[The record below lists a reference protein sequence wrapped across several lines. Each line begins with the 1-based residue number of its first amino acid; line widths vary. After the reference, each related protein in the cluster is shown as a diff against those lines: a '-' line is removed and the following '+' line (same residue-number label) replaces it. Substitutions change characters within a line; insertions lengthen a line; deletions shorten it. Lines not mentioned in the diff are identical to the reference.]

1 MANLDA
7 LKEQLDKLREIR
19 AKGIHTY
26 SIKDRSMTY
35 RSDRE
40 LASAI
45 ADLESQ
51 IRRAEHRTVSK
62 VRIRSTKGLS

>member
-1 MANLDA
+1 MSNVDA
-7 LKEQLDKLREIR
+7 LKQQLGGLRNIR

-26 SIKDRSMTY
+26 SIAGRSIMY

-45 ADLESQ
+45 ADLEAQ
-51 IRRAEHRTVSK
+51 IRAAESGVIRK
-62 VRIRSTKGLS
+62 VKIRSTKGLS